1 MAALTAEKATPVKQR
16 EVTRSLWWMELIGS
30 AFIFA
35 SVYLILY
42 LVYQMATAAS
52 ASYFGLDPVVRISG
66 IEYRNSPGWYPHAVK
81 RTFIVGAIL
90 MAALSFVF
98 FSAYAALRK
107 HLIFIRLF
115 LLWSAVISVAMV
127 AQRLVGVMISVNFEF
142 RKLGELGFELS
153 VFGAYMYYV
162 PQTYWFMA
170 FCGLLLLA
178 VAGLLLGKPF
188 LQTAWSSDLIG
199 DESTR
204 FRFII
209 NQIMLPYLIGSGVVT
224 LLTFPSNI
232 VPNFLA
238 FICVGFLLFFSLVR
252 AMLLGPMPI
261 PRQKTWER
269 WPLVPIALI
278 AVMVLLIKT
287 LFRFGVPI

>member
-1 MAALTAEKATPVKQR
+1 MAALMAEKAASAKQV
-16 EVTRSLWWMELIGS
+16 EVPRSVWWLELVGS

-42 LVYQMATAAS
+42 LLYQIATAAA

-81 RTFIVGAIL
+81 RTFVVGAIL
-90 MAALSFVF
+90 MASVSLVF
-98 FSAYAALRK
+98 FATYAAFRK
-107 HLIFIRLF
+107 HFIFIRLF
-115 LLWSAVISVAMV
+115 LLWSATISVAMV
-127 AQRLVGVMISVNFEF
+127 AQRLIGVLVSVNFEF

-170 FCGLLLLA
+170 FCGLMLLM
-178 VAGLLLGKPF
+178 VAGFLLGKPF

-199 DESTR
+199 EEGTR

-209 NQIMLPYLIGSGVVT
+209 NQVILPYVIGAAVVT
-224 LLTFPSNI
+224 LVTFPSNI
-232 VPNFLA
+232 VPNFVA
-238 FICVGFLLFFSLVR
+238 FVSVGILLFFSLVR

-269 WPLVPIALI
+269 WPLVPIALL
-278 AVMVLLIKT
+278 AVVVLLIKT
-287 LFRFGVPI
+287 VFSYGLPI